1 MKYLLTAFDLLTTLP
16 LPASKNWQAGDSGRS
31 AGWFS
36 LVGLY
41 IGGLVAG
48 AFALLQIYFSHMISA
63 ALSLA
68 FWILLTGGLHLDGL
82 ADCFDGMFHA
92 SDPERRLQIM
102 KDSHIGAFGVIGLIL
117 VLLIKFSALI
127 SLSSTDAVG
136 AILLSA
142 SFARWCVLLTW
153 KQPLARP
160 DGFGADF
167 SSGLRI
173 HAIILGSL
181 IPLGLAIWL
190 KGTGFVAMGL
200 GLLVTVLIL
209 FVAKKNLGG
218 VTGDVLGMIIELVE
232 VSVLLVFSFGGR

>member
-16 LPASKNWQAGDSGRS
+16 LPALKNWRAGDSGRS

-36 LVGLY
+36 LVGLC

-102 KDSHIGAFGVIGLIL
+102 KDSHIGAFGAIGLIL
-117 VLLIKFSALI
+117 VLLIKFSALT
-127 SLSSTDAVG
+127 SLSSTRAIG

-142 SFARWCVLLTW
+142 SFARWCVLLAG

-160 DGFGADF
+160 DGLGADF
-167 SSGLRI
+167 SSGLRTYS
-173 HAIILGSL
+173 IILCGL

-190 KGTGFVAMGL
+190 KGTGFLAIGL
-200 GLLVTVLIL
+200 GLLVTALIL
-209 FVAKKNLGG
+209 FAAKKNLGG
-218 VTGDVLGMIIELVE
+218 ITGDVFGMIIELVE

>member
-16 LPASKNWQAGDSGRS
+16 LPASKNWRAGDSGRS
-31 AGWFS
+31 AVWYS
-36 LVGLY
+36 LVGLC
-41 IGGLVAG
+41 IGALVAG
-48 AFALLQIYFSHMISA
+48 AFILLQIYFSHILSA
-63 ALSLA
+63 ALALA
-68 FWILLTGGLHLDGL
+68 FWVLLTGGLQLDGL
-82 ADCFDGMFHA
+82 ADCFDGMFHV
-92 SDPERRLQIM
+92 SNPERRLQIM
-102 KDSHIGAFGVIGLIL
+102 KDPHTGAFGVIGLIL
-117 VLLIKFSALI
+117 VLLIKFSALT
-127 SLSSTDAVG
+127 SLSSTRAIG

-173 HAIILGSL
+173 HAIILGGL

-190 KGTGFVAMGL
+190 KGLGFLAIGL
-200 GLLVTVLIL
+200 GLLVTLFIM

-218 VTGDVLGMIIELVE
+218 ITGDVLGMIIEVVE
-232 VSVLLVFSFGGR
+232 TISLLVFAVRL

>member
-31 AGWFS
+31 AVWYS
-36 LVGLY
+36 LVGLFL
-41 IGGLVAG
+41 GALVAG

-63 ALSLA
+63 ALALA
-68 FWILLTGGLHLDGL
+68 FWVMLTGGLHLDGL

-92 SDPERRLQIM
+92 SNPERRLQIM
-102 KDSHIGAFGVIGLIL
+102 KDPHMGAFGVIGLML
-117 VLLIKFSALI
+117 VLLIKFSALT
-127 SLSSTDAVG
+127 SLSSTGAVG

-142 SFARWCVLLTW
+142 SFARWCVLLIW

-160 DGFGADF
+160 DGLGADF
-167 SSGLRI
+167 SSGLHVSSI
-173 HAIILGSL
+173 LLGSL

-190 KGTGFVAMGL
+190 KGTGFVAIGL
-200 GLLVTVLIL
+200 GLLVTLFIL

-218 VTGDVLGMIIELVE
+218 ITGDVLGMIIELVE
-232 VSVLLVFSFGGR
+232 TVVLLTFAFGGQ